1 MKPLRLVFFGT
12 AELACPSL
20 EALASAP
27 QYEVVT
33 VVTQPDRPGGR
44 SLRLQPSPA
53 KSLALTRRI
62 PVLQPGR
69 ARDPE
74 FFDALRELRPELV
87 VVAAYGQILPKS
99 LLDLPRHGC
108 VNVHASLLPRH
119 RGAAPIQWA
128 ILNDDDETGV
138 TIMKMDE
145 GLDTGD
151 MLAQQAT
158 PIEPSD
164 NAQTLHDRLARM
176 GAALLLPTLMDLV
189 EGRITPRRQP
199 ESGVSYARKIT
210 KEDGRIDWSAPAR
223 VLWNRVRAF
232 TPWPG
237 AYTLMAAVPKPLLL
251 KIWQADVVDAPA
263 APPGLIAEANAAGV
277 RVACGEQALRI
288 LSLQLEGG
296 RRLGAR
302 EFLAGHQLEPGTV
315 LG

>member
-20 EALASAP
+20 EALAAAP
-27 QYEVVT
+27 PYDVVT
-33 VVTQPDRPGGR
+33 VITQPDRPGGR
-44 SLRLQPSPA
+44 ALRLQPSPV

-62 PVLQPGR
+62 PVLQPPR
-69 ARDPE
+69 AREPG
-74 FFDALRELRPELV
+74 FLDALRELRPELV

-128 ILNDDDETGV
+128 ILNDDAETGV
-138 TIMKMDE
+138 TIMKIDE

-158 PIEPSD
+158 PIEPTD

-176 GAALLLPTLMDLV
+176 GAALLLPTLTDWV
-189 EGRITPRRQP
+189 EGRITPRKQP
-199 ESGVSYARKIT
+199 ESGASYARKIA
-210 KEDGRIDWSAPAR
+210 KGDGRIDWSAPAR
-223 VLWNRVRAF
+223 GLWNRVRAF

-237 AYTLMAAVPKPLLL
+237 AYTFVPAVPKPLLL
-251 KIWQADVVDAPA
+251 KIWRADIVEAPA

-277 RVACGEQALRI
+277 LVACGEQGLRI

-296 RRLGAR
+296 RRQAAR
-302 EFLAGHQLEPGTV
+302 EFLAGHKLEPGTI